1 MDSRGQ
7 EQLPNCLL
15 VCGCLLECHEVKFE
29 HALQAT
35 RRHFTPG
42 SDDQLIQLLPSP
54 FLPSF
59 SFFNFSH
66 IVLLTFSLLHTPT
79 DRSRGYLELS
89 GSGSKEELQA
99 GSYTGRPDSCAGKSR
114 QLVCVEDI
122 NNVEQHARGN
132 KEGRVEADSV
142 LGNAGMESSKL
153 FVGL

>member
-1 MDSRGQ
+1 MPRSQIRTCPTSNKTSFHARQRRPIDSI
-7 EQLPNCLL
+7 
-15 VCGCLLECHEVKFE
+15 
-29 HALQAT
+29 AT
-35 RRHFTPG
+35 FP
-42 SDDQLIQLLPSP
+42 LSP
-54 FLPSF
+54 FLL
-59 SFFNFSH
+59 FNFSH
-66 IVLLTFSLLHTPT
+66 IVLLTVSLLHTPT